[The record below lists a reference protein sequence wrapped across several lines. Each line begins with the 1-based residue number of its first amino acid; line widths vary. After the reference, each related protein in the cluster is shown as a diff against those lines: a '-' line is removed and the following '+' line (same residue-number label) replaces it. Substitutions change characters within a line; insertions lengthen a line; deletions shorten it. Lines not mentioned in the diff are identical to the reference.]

1 MPNIANLDTGMKL
14 ASCGKNFSK
23 DLIDQKWPKNFHFL
37 ATLKDEQVGLIDIA
51 DYILYQLN
59 KNHVF
64 DYVEIMGLEEP
75 HDQIWEMLTISA
87 EAKGQ
92 FRTLSKAM
100 TGEDP
105 REVPC
110 IESAAFDFIRAFRS
124 GAIGKLILD
133 ADSFR

>member
-1 MPNIANLDTGMKL
+1 MT
-14 ASCGKNFSK
+14 
-23 DLIDQKWPKNFHFL
+23 KNFHFL

>member
-1 MPNIANLDTGMKL
+1 MY
-14 ASCGKNFSK
+14 
-23 DLIDQKWPKNFHFL
+23 FL
-37 ATLKDEQVGLIDIA
+37 ATLKDEQVGLLDIA
-51 DYILYQLN
+51 DYLLYQLN

-64 DYVEIMGLEEP
+64 DYVEYMGLEEP

-92 FRTLSKAM
+92 FRMLSKAM

-110 IESAAFDFIRAFRS
+110 IQSASLNFIRAFRS

>member
-1 MPNIANLDTGMKL
+1 MLV
-14 ASCGKNFSK
+14 
-23 DLIDQKWPKNFHFL
+23 
-37 ATLKDEQVGLIDIA
+37 ATLKDEQVGLLDIA

-59 KNHVF
+59 KNHIF
-64 DYVEIMGLEEP
+64 DYVDYMGLEEP
-75 HDQIWEMLTISA
+75 HDEVWEMLKVSA

-92 FRTLSKAM
+92 FRILGKAM
-100 TGEDP
+100 TGDNP

-110 IESAAFDFIRAFRS
+110 IDLAATNFIRAFRS